1 MILIGERINGGF
13 KDISQAV
20 KEKDKTVLEKWAQRQ
35 VEAGANYVDVNIGA
49 ISNKIEDFLWMI
61 ESVQAAVSTPI
72 SIDCNKISFL
82 KEALKICEKEPLI
95 NSTTAHDERLEQIIP
110 LAIEHKASLIGVCM
124 DEKGSPQDANR
135 RVELAAKIFT
145 AAIEKGLPTEKL
157 FLDPVV
163 MPLKFLQPQASHILE
178 AISQF
183 KLLSEPSPHIV
194 VGLSNISSQ
203 TTEMKLI
210 NRTFLV
216 MAIGVGLDAA
226 ICEVTDTELVNA
238 AITAELV
245 QNKHIYSD
253 SFLKAYHTTSSSQ
266 GI

>member
-20 KEKDKTVLEKWAQRQ
+20 KEKDKTVLEKWAQTQ
-35 VEAGANYVDVNIGA
+35 AEAGANYIDVNIGA

-61 ESVQAAVSTPI
+61 ESVQGAVSIPI

-163 MPLKFLQPQASHILE
+163 MPLKFLQPQA
-178 AISQF
+178 
-183 KLLSEPSPHIV
+183 
-194 VGLSNISSQ
+194 NISSQ

-210 NRTFLV
+210 NRIFLI
-216 MAIGVGLDAA
+216 MAIKAGLDAA
-226 ICEVTDTELVNA
+226 ICDVTDTELVNG
-238 AITAELV
+238 AITAEV
-245 QNKHIYSD
+245 IQNKHIYSD